1 MLHHSLTCYLSFF
14 SPHAVSSKSKET
26 FSQENPPGNMRHR
39 LGKREASCQ
48 ISFSSCLFLPLIWV
62 EGTHFCKN
70 LRETEC
76 CKVFFTAKSIYMSTF
91 PTKDDGRKEK
101 QTEIGR
107 GVNARKTR
115 APNICPLFT
124 TKQNP
129 KQEKEGEEDNP
140 QVMSACSR
148 SA

>member
-1 MLHHSLTCYLSFF
+1 MS
-14 SPHAVSSKSKET
+14 
-26 FSQENPPGNMRHR
+26 
-39 LGKREASCQ
+39 
-48 ISFSSCLFLPLIWV
+48 
-62 EGTHFCKN
+62 
-70 LRETEC
+70 
-76 CKVFFTAKSIYMSTF
+76 FFTAKSIYMSTF

-101 QTEIGR
+101 QKQTEIG
-107 GVNARKTR
+107 NARKTR

-140 QVMSACSR
+140 QVMSACSSR